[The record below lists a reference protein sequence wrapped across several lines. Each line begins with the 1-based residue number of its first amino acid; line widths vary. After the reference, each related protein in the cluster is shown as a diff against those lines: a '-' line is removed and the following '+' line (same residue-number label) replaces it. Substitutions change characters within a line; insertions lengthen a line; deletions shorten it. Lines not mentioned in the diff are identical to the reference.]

1 MLVNLITILDWQ
13 PFNEMNPWQVFA
25 IGLGTATV
33 LLVAAYLIIFFHYRS
48 ARLKVHKLTITLDGG
63 EFQGSTQDLV
73 FKAKLGSDIDISH
86 IAPTKEGYRFN
97 GFNVYKR
104 FVSSTI
110 DENGIS
116 KSMVTS
122 EEMDG
127 MGKDVIMMPDYDLY
141 LVAKYSPLP
150 SLPAQDLSNA
160 EYYPDFLC
168 FEDLVAELKHLNYN
182 QKDYPIQLNFRTT
195 ERFPGMLFIFK
206 SGTICA
212 MLMAYKCLTKVF
224 LRTPDD
230 LDGKLLTP
238 FYQEED
244 INDAMNWYSF
254 IVSYTTKPSRFL
266 RSFKESYDAIDSTIP
281 TSEIEFD
288 LIVGSL
294 SAALADP
301 VLDRALALTQQ
312 YEKDRG
318 LPIPPSYVEKRE
330 LPGEYGS
337 QSEVTDNLGEDAGP
351 SIKAGVGIE
360 EPEEEEKPE
369 TVEEKKPEEVQP
381 VEEIKKEEQP
391 EAEKPEEVKP
401 EEVKQ
406 EEVKPEEVKPEEVK
420 PEEESKPVEPTPAP
434 VEEVKEEEIEV
445 TSPFDLEE
453 EYRKGHY
460 IQPRHDHKFIVWDEA
475 TKEEKILSVE
485 KYYKYHPAERPSSY
499 DSFVEANPLE
509 DKSAPTQETE
519 NNEPVTETQ
528 TEEKPEEEKPVVEEE
543 KPVVEETQPSEEKP
557 EEVVP
562 EETKKTETEEVKP
575 EEQMVEETQPVVE
588 PNEETTSDQAE
599 DNKVKNEEPV
609 SEDNVPSETQE
620 APRTLVQGYDLEQEF
635 TLKHFAQPLHE
646 HKFVSWKNATDDEK
660 VEAIK
665 KYYAAHPSS
674 DHEEVETKVAP
685 AEVKKPEDAPLDE
698 LEKAYQAGHYIQPK
712 RDHKFLSWKKATRE
726 EKIAAVEAYK
736 SFHQN

>member
-1 MLVNLITILDWQ
+1 MLVNLIAFLDWQ
-13 PFNEMNPWQVFA
+13 PFSSMNPWQVFA

-33 LLVAAYLIIFFHYRS
+33 LLVAAYLVIFFHYRS
-48 ARLKVHKLTITLDGG
+48 ARLKIHKLTITLDGG
-63 EFQGSTQDLV
+63 EFQGSTQDLI

-116 KSMVTS
+116 KSMITS

-150 SLPAQDLSNA
+150 TLPAQDLANA

-230 LDGKLLTP
+230 LEGKLLTP

-244 INDAMNWYSF
+244 INDSMNWYSF

-266 RSFKESYDAIDSTIP
+266 RSFKEVYDSIDSTIP

-318 LPIPPSYVEKRE
+318 LPTPPSYVEKRE
-330 LPGEYGS
+330 MPSEYGS
-337 QSEVTDNLGEDAGP
+337 RSEVTDNLGEVAEP
-351 SIKAGVGIE
+351 AVKAGVGIGE
-360 EPEEEEKPE
+360 NEEEENPSKAEETAEPVKEEKETEEKSEVKPE
-369 TVEEKKPEEVQP
+369 EAEKVEEPAKSVEEVKPVEEPKPEEVP
-381 VEEIKKEEQP
+381 L
-391 EAEKPEEVKP
+391 EEVKP
-401 EEVKQ
+401 EEKPV
-406 EEVKPEEVKPEEVK
+406 EEVKPEEPVPEET
-420 PEEESKPVEPTPAP
+420 VEPEA
-434 VEEVKEEEIEV
+434 EII
-445 TSPFDLEE
+445 SPFDLEE
-453 EYRKGHY
+453 EFRKGHY
-460 IQPRHDHKFIVWDEA
+460 IQPRRNHKFIIWADA
-475 TKEEKILSVE
+475 SKQEKILSVE
-485 KYYKYHPAERPSSY
+485 TYYKYHPSERPASY
-499 DSFVEANPLE
+499 DAFVEGNPLE
-509 DKSAPTQETE
+509 ENSAPV
-519 NNEPVTETQ
+519 N
-528 TEEKPEEEKPVVEEE
+528 EEKKEEPLKID
-543 KPVVEETQPSEEKP
+543 Q
-557 EEVVP
+557 
-562 EETKKTETEEVKP
+562 EEVKP
-575 EEQMVEETQPVVE
+575 EETPEQVIPEVQPEENQ
-588 PNEETTSDQAE
+588 
-599 DNKVKNEEPV
+599 
-609 SEDNVPSETQE
+609 PSETVEPEAGEVIPDETPQE
-620 APRTLVQGYDLEQEF
+620 DTSAELQKEERILVQGYDLEQEF
-635 TLKHFAQPLHE
+635 ALKHFAQPLHE
-646 HKFVSWKNATDDEK
+646 HKFVSWNMASEDEK

-665 KYYAAHPSS
+665 KYYAANPNSP
-674 DHEEVETKVAP
+674 HEEAEQSLPKTEKEKTEAAP
-685 AEVKKPEDAPLDE
+685 SDE
-698 LEKAYQAGHYIQPK
+698 IEKAYQEGRYIQPK
-712 RDHKFLSWKKATRE
+712 RDHKFLSWEKATRE

-736 SFHQN
+736 SFHQE